1 MFSHQHQLFSNK
13 VENKNRFLFLLF
25 SFFIVN
31 NIAFAQKTPAEV
43 PKAAAT
49 APKTAPIKAPPKPVI
64 TVAKKI
70 DALLS
75 SPPQK
80 IPYYSPNVKTGEV
93 LWLNMSFVSAVVEN
107 EAQVAEKLRG
117 ANVVRIDLI
126 YSDYPKDKT
135 PISLNQSRLRA
146 LANVDSTLFTQPEI
160 QWNVFAQTACTDKKS
175 AAELFHGIVVVYRP
189 RPAVVDRKKELQDLK
204 SYLDELTMP
213 TVRYVSPKGDT
224 INAPEAF
231 TNGLTLDE
239 GEVGGYSDYGKTSV
253 LAPKKDSKT
262 PPITKD
268 TAKIAEPEESFGEEW
283 KAIADSVYKAASGKT
298 FMFKRPTTRDRVS
311 QRKWQP
317 RSYVDPM
324 TGDTLLLSDHY
335 YPTNYTIDT
344 TWLRP
349 VLPALNSF
357 SAATMPT
364 KSRNPNLAVND
375 TVVTAALNRQKN
387 TWKQELIVMDVT
399 ASMSP
404 YVAQLMSWFHTH
416 CGDNKL
422 RHFTFFN
429 DGDSNPDGAV
439 GKTGGVY
446 HIKADNFNAIKD
458 GVQEVMQRGGGGNAP
473 ENDIEALIKGIKACP
488 ECGDVVLI
496 ADNWAPI
503 RDKSISAALNLLK
516 KPIHIILCGVD
527 WGINTEYLELA
538 RDTGGSVHLVDTDI
552 TDLSALKDGG
562 TITIRGIDY
571 LYKDGKLIAK

>member
-1 MFSHQHQLFSNK
+1 MLSHQRQRILGK
-13 VENKNRFLFLLF
+13 VSSFLFLPIC
-25 SFFIVN
+25 FFIIN
-31 NIAFAQKTPAEV
+31 NAAFAQKMPSEA
-43 PKAAAT
+43 PKTLGT
-49 APKTAPIKAPPKPVI
+49 APKTAPVKAPPKPVI
-64 TVAKKI
+64 TVAQKI
-70 DALLS
+70 DGLLAAA
-75 SPPQK
+75 PQK
-80 IPYYSPNVKTGEV
+80 VPYYSPNVKTGEV

-117 ANVVRIDLI
+117 ANVVRIDLV

-146 LANVDSTLFTQPEI
+146 LAKVDSTLFTQPEI

-204 SYLDELTMP
+204 SYLSGLSMP
-213 TVRYVSPKGDT
+213 TVRYLSAKGDT
-224 INAPEAF
+224 ITAPEAF
-231 TNGLTLDE
+231 ANGLVLDE
-239 GEVGGYSDYGKTSV
+239 GEVGGYTDYGKTSLLTPV
-253 LAPKKDSKT
+253 KDAKAPVAV
-262 PPITKD
+262 KD
-268 TAKIAEPEESFGEEW
+268 TAKVAEGEESFGEEW
-283 KAIADSVYKAASGKT
+283 KAVADSVYKTSNGKT
-298 FMFKRPTTRDRVS
+298 FMFKRPTTRDRIS

-317 RSYVDPM
+317 RTYIDPM

-335 YPTNYTIDT
+335 YPTSYTIDT

-349 VLPALNSF
+349 VLPPINSF
-357 SAATMPT
+357 SGTTMPV
-364 KSRNPNLAVND
+364 KSRNPNLAIND
-375 TVVTAALNRQKN
+375 TVVVATLNRQQN
-387 TWKQELIVMDVT
+387 NWKQGLIVMDVT

-404 YVAQLMSWFHTH
+404 YVAQLMSWFYQH
-416 CGDNKL
+416 CKDNKM

-458 GVQEVMQRGGGGNAP
+458 GVQDVMQRGGGGNAP

-503 RDKSISAALNLLK
+503 RDKSISAALSLLK

-538 RDTGGSVHLVDTDI
+538 RDTGGSVHLIDSDI

-562 TITIRGIDY
+562 TITIRGVDY
-571 LYKDGKLIAK
+571 LYKDGKLMAK